1 MLVIKKDNTTEEFI
15 DEKII
20 DAVKKAAFRCDTV
33 IDEDGLRR
41 IATEVRARLGDRADV
56 TVAELHELVIAV
68 LSFLQYKQVAEA
80 YAEYR
85 YYKTTYARTFEQL
98 RQDADDVLRLGD
110 RENANYDSSLVSTK
124 GSLIKGYLTK
134 SLYKQ
139 FYLSG
144 KEKALIERGDIY
156 IHDLRDMILGC
167 INCCLFDIGHVL
179 KDGFEMSNV
188 QYSEPKTV
196 LSALQVIGDITL
208 VATAQQFG
216 GFTLPELDKV
226 LLPYVMKSLAAARHK
241 YADLGLDADTI
252 ARVTARDVER
262 ELEQGFQSLELKL
275 NTVPCSRGDFAF
287 TTITFGQWDPA
298 KFSEEE
304 RHWLMKISS
313 IMLQVRRNGHG
324 KDGKPVVFPKLVYL
338 YDEKQIAED
347 KASSELLDE
356 AVKTSAQCMYPDYL
370 SLSSENGSVS
380 EIFQKYGAITSPMG
394 CRAFLSLWQN
404 EAGEAIT
411 VGRCNI
417 GAVSLNLPIILK
429 LAQLRHPDSWRT
441 DFWRILD
448 ERLEFIRAF
457 FKKRYDIIRNQ
468 KCSSN
473 PLAFTQGGFYEGTK
487 SPDDRVG
494 DLVRYMTASFGITA
508 LDEATYLWSGKRLVE
523 EGGDFSAS
531 VLRHLK
537 EKLQTFKEEDG
548 YLYAIYGTPAESL
561 CATQAR
567 QYDRFC
573 ADEGVDNVFRHTEHY
588 SPEYFT
594 NSFHV
599 NVTEDI
605 TPFEKQDREFI
616 DFHLCEGGHIQYV
629 RLDNPEN
636 FAAVKAVIARGM
648 KKGFYQGVNFDS
660 AYCGDCGQH
669 STNVLF
675 KCPHCGSENL
685 SVISRVCG
693 YLGYSNVNGMSRMN
707 DGKMAEIRNRR
718 SM

>member
-41 IATEVRARLGDRADV
+41 IATEVRARLGDRTDV

-508 LDEATYLWSGKRLVE
+508 LDEATYLWSGQRLVE

-599 NVTEDI
+599 NVTEEI
-605 TPFEKQDREFI
+605 TPFEKQDREFT

>member
-41 IATEVRARLGDRADV
+41 IATEVRARLGDRTDV

-675 KCPHCGSENL
+675 KCPHCGSQNL

>member
-41 IATEVRARLGDRADV
+41 IATEVRARLGDRTDV

-411 VGRCNI
+411 IGRCNI

-508 LDEATYLWSGKRLVE
+508 LDEATYLWSGQRLVE

-675 KCPHCGSENL
+675 KCPHCGSQNL

>member
-41 IATEVRARLGDRADV
+41 IATEVRARLGDRTDV

-370 SLSSENGSVS
+370 SLYSENGSVS

-537 EKLQTFKEEDG
+537 EKLQAFKEEDG

-599 NVTEDI
+599 NVTEEI
-605 TPFEKQDREFI
+605 TPFEKQDREFT

>member
-41 IATEVRARLGDRADV
+41 IATEVRARLGDRTDV

-226 LLPYVMKSLAAARHK
+226 LLPYVMKSLAAVRHK

-508 LDEATYLWSGKRLVE
+508 LDEATYLWSGQRLVE

-605 TPFEKQDREFI
+605 TPFEKQDREFT

>member
-41 IATEVRARLGDRADV
+41 IATEVRARLGDRTDV

-605 TPFEKQDREFI
+605 TPFEKQDREFT

>member
-1 MLVIKKDNTTEEFI
+1 
-15 DEKII
+15 
-20 DAVKKAAFRCDTV
+20 
-33 IDEDGLRR
+33 
-41 IATEVRARLGDRADV
+41 
-56 TVAELHELVIAV
+56 
-68 LSFLQYKQVAEA
+68 
-80 YAEYR
+80 
-85 YYKTTYARTFEQL
+85 
-98 RQDADDVLRLGD
+98 
-110 RENANYDSSLVSTK
+110 
-124 GSLIKGYLTK
+124 
-134 SLYKQ
+134 
-139 FYLSG
+139 
-144 KEKALIERGDIY
+144 
-156 IHDLRDMILGC
+156 
-167 INCCLFDIGHVL
+167 
-179 KDGFEMSNV
+179 
-188 QYSEPKTV
+188 
-196 LSALQVIGDITL
+196 
-208 VATAQQFG
+208 
-216 GFTLPELDKV
+216 
-226 LLPYVMKSLAAARHK
+226 
-241 YADLGLDADTI
+241 
-252 ARVTARDVER
+252 
-262 ELEQGFQSLELKL
+262 
-275 NTVPCSRGDFAF
+275 
-287 TTITFGQWDPA
+287 
-298 KFSEEE
+298 
-304 RHWLMKISS
+304 
-313 IMLQVRRNGHG
+313 MLQVRRNGHG

-411 VGRCNI
+411 IGRCNI

-508 LDEATYLWSGKRLVE
+508 LDEATYLWSGQRLVE